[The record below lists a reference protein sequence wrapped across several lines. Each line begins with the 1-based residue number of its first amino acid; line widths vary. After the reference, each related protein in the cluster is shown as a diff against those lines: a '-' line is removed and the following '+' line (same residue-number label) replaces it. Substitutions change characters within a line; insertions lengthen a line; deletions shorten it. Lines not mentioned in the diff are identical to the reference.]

1 MVHVCLHL
9 SQAIFLF
16 FAAVIAGTLNSI
28 AGGGSFVSFPALM
41 FTGVPGVQANAT
53 NTVAVWPGLAA
64 TVFTY
69 FKRLHVPARLLV
81 PLLVTSVA
89 GGFAGA
95 LLLIKTPQRT
105 FEHVIPWLLL
115 GGTLLFA
122 YGPRIRSIAGKTGSA
137 APDLRSTSWLALSAA
152 SLLQLLV
159 GTYGGYFGGGIGFVM
174 MGMMAA
180 LGMSDIHNM
189 NALRT
194 LLAAAINIVAV
205 ATFIVAG
212 AVLWPQCLVMIL
224 GAMAGGWSGGHYAQ
238 KADPKKLRYLV
249 ILVGLGMSAYFF
261 VSAYL
266 HSK

>member
-1 MVHVCLHL
+1 MHPGEAV
-9 SQAIFLF
+9 FLF
-16 FAAVIAGTLNSI
+16 FAALIAGILNSI

-41 FTGVPGVQANAT
+41 FTGVPGVPANAT

-69 FKRLHVPARLLV
+69 IKRLHVPARLLV
-81 PLLVTSVA
+81 PLLATSVV

-95 LLLIKTPQRT
+95 VLLIKTPQRT
-105 FEHVIPWLLL
+105 FEHLIPWLLL

-122 YGPRIRSIAGKTGSA
+122 YGPRIRSLAGRSEA
-137 APDLRSTSWLALSAA
+137 EVDLRKISWTALSGA

-180 LGMSDIHNM
+180 LGMNEIHNM
-189 NALRT
+189 NALRS
-194 LLAAAINIVAV
+194 LLAASINVIAV

-212 AVLWPQCLVMIL
+212 VVLWPQCLVMIV

-238 KADPKKLRYLV
+238 KADPKKLRYV
-249 ILVGLGMSAYFF
+249 IIAVGSLMSLYFF
-261 VSAYL
+261 VAAYWIR
-266 HSK
+266 K

>member
-1 MVHVCLHL
+1 MHL

-16 FAAVIAGTLNSI
+16 FAAAIAGLLNSI
-28 AGGGSFVSFPALM
+28 AGGGSFVSFPALL
-41 FTGVPGVQANAT
+41 FAGLPGVQANAT
-53 NTVAVWPGLAA
+53 NTVALWPGLAA

-69 FKRLHVPARLLV
+69 LKRLHVPARLLL

-95 LLLIKTPQRT
+95 VLLIKTPQRT
-105 FEHVIPWLLL
+105 FEHAIPWLLL

-122 YGPRIRSIAGKTGSA
+122 FGPKMRAIGGRSEAT
-137 APDLRSTSWLALSAA
+137 DLRKISWLALAA
-152 SLLQLLV
+152 TSVLQFLV

-174 MGMMAA
+174 MGMLAA
-180 LGMSDIHNM
+180 LGMSDIHSM

-194 LLAAAINIVAV
+194 LLAATINLVAV
-205 ATFIVAG
+205 GTFIVAG

-224 GAMAGGWSGGHYAQ
+224 GSTAGGWTGGHYAQ

-249 ILVGLGMSAYFF
+249 ITVGLAMTAYFF
-261 VSAYL
+261 ATDYL
-266 HSK
+266 RPA

>member
-1 MVHVCLHL
+1 VLHLGLHL

-41 FTGVPGVQANAT
+41 FTGVPGVEANAT

-69 FKRLHVPARLLV
+69 LKRLHVPARLLV
-81 PLLVTSVA
+81 PLLLTSVA

-105 FEHVIPWLLL
+105 FEHLVPWLLL
-115 GGTLLFA
+115 GGTVLFA
-122 YGPRIRSIAGKTGSA
+122 YGPRIRSIFGKSA
-137 APDLRSTSWLALSAA
+137 TATPDLRKTSWLALSAA

-180 LGMSDIHNM
+180 LGMTDIHNM

-194 LLAAAINIVAV
+194 LLAATINIVAV

-212 AVLWPQCLVMIL
+212 AVLWPQCLVMVI

-238 KADPKKLRYLV
+238 KADPKKLRYAV
-249 ILVGLGMSAYFF
+249 ILIGVAMTAYFF
-261 VSAYL
+261 ASAYV
-266 HSK
+266 HRH